1 MEQLTLFA
9 TPYKYIMD
17 TSSILSQKPGEPHTR
32 LVYKSQWENIE
43 HCMKEK
49 VIVTCSEIVDEIKD
63 RDIISWLN
71 IQHCDVLDIDDE
83 VQMNVRRIVT
93 DNPKMIEFTGK
104 SGTSSG
110 DAFLIA
116 TAMKYG
122 LAVIT
127 EENPD
132 KPTKIPQIC
141 KKYGLR
147 AMNITKLCEVEGWKF

>member
-93 DNPKMIEFTGK
+93 DNPKMIESVSYTHLDVYKRQPWHIRTLQGF
-104 SGTSSG
+104 SSWRKIR
-110 DAFLIA
+110 DLH
-116 TAMKYG
+116 TA
-122 LAVIT
+122 
-127 EENPD
+127 D
-132 KPTKIPQIC
+132 S
-141 KKYGLR
+141 
-147 AMNITKLCEVEGWKF
+147 EGGAE

>member
-1 MEQLTLFA
+1 MEQLTLFSA
-9 TPYKYIMD
+9 PYKYIMD

-43 HCMKEK
+43 NCMKEK

-63 RDIISWLN
+63 REIISWLN
-71 IQHCDVLDIDDE
+71 IQRCDVLDIDDE

-127 EENPD
+127 EENPEISAQTLKAWLRGGD
-132 KPTKIPQIC
+132 KDGK
-141 KKYGLR
+141 
-147 AMNITKLCEVEGWKF
+147 

>member
-1 MEQLTLFA
+1 MEQLTLFSA
-9 TPYKYIMD
+9 PYKYIMD

-63 RDIISWLN
+63 KDIISWLN
-71 IQHCDVLDIDDE
+71 IQQCDVLDIDDE

-141 KKYGLR
+141 KKYGLQ
-147 AMNITKLCEVEGWKF
+147 AMNITSL